1 MSFVELKKWR
11 EFRKNK
17 FEWRLILVYFVQNSS
32 DAFSSDRL
40 QMMVILQ
47 DWEMDVMSL
56 SVPFGFVGRKML
68 SVVFNGGCDIRR
80 LPRKKGCIGKWGL
93 NNLLCHLN
101 FKLIIDEARYS
112 RFIESYFFFIRTI
125 WLSVQT
131 TS

>member
-1 MSFVELKKWR
+1 MTGGGRHL
-11 EFRKNK
+11 
-17 FEWRLILVYFVQNSS
+17 NSS

>member
-56 SVPFGFVGRKML
+56 SVPFAFVGRKML

-80 LPRKKGCIGKWGL
+80 LPRKKGAGERI
-93 NNLLCHLN
+93 NLWFMNGNLVSTC
-101 FKLIIDEARYS
+101 LICLLI
-112 RFIESYFFFIRTI
+112 TQ
-125 WLSVQT
+125 WLHWQMGPQQSLVPFEL
-131 TS
+131 